1 MVSSKSEIDGS
12 INSEITVLDYP
23 LPNRQEVSEQI
34 SKFINQYKGVKG
46 VSVDTSAETLS
57 ALTSAS
63 LGLTYAEIE
72 NCLARALVEDHKLDI
87 NDIKSIVNE
96 KKQII
101 RKSGILEYVENKL
114 SLEDVGGLTVLK
126 RWLELRGKPFQK
138 TPKPLV

>member
-1 MVSSKSEIDGS
+1 MSSKSEIDGS

-34 SKFINQYKGVKG
+34 SKFINQYKGMKE
-46 VSVDTSAETLS
+46 VSVDTSTETLS

-96 KKQII
+96 KS
-101 RKSGILEYVENKL
+101 RL
-114 SLEDVGGLTVLK
+114 SVRAVF
-126 RWLELRGKPFQK
+126 WNM
-138 TPKPLV
+138 